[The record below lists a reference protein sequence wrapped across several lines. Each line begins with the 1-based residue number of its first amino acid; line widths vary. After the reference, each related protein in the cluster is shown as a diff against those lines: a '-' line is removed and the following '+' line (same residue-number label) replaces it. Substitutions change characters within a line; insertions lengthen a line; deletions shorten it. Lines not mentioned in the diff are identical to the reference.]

1 MELSDVKRMSGGAES
16 LVERAVKKEPTTEAF
31 AVEAV
36 KKEPVT
42 EASVGEAA
50 VLGAFPQ
57 GTYVRVP
64 FLCLLCL
71 EM

>member
-16 LVERAVKKEPTTEAF
+16 LVER
-31 AVEAV
+31 AV